1 MTASS
6 PHGTVVDVSQVP
18 ERRRPP
24 VPPVLRVSF
33 AGERVLSI
41 LSLLAALSLVVNV
54 LTIDVSDA
62 IRSLILTALLGG
74 GYWVL
79 RTVNGPARQ
88 EYRRRGY

>member
-1 MTASS
+1 M
-6 PHGTVVDVSQVP
+6 SQVP

>member
-1 MTASS
+1 M
-6 PHGTVVDVSQVP
+6 SQVP

-41 LSLLAALSLVVNV
+41 LSVLAALSLVVNV

-62 IRSLILTALLGG
+62 IRSLVLTALLGG